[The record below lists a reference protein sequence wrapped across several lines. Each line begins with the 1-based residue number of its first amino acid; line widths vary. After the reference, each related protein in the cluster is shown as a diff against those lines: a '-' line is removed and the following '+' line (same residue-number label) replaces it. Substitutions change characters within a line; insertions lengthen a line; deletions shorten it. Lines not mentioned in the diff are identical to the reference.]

1 MLTGTFLVGV
11 VGLAIRLLLL
21 IGLAITTLTTLT
33 GLIAALSLTRLVTAL
48 SLARLI
54 ATLSLT
60 RLIATLS
67 LAGLVATL
75 SLTRLVTTLARLI
88 TSLTRLVAAILSL
101 TGTIAVARLY
111 VLSVAAAGTIILT
124 WGTALTKGCSES
136 FGTEAVIVTIA
147 PTVVCTLIGRALT
160 CMYTRTRCT
169 SCFSLKTFLLC
180 WFFLLLFVILE
191 IHNAICFYLIIF
203 LYM

>member
-1 MLTGTFLVGV
+1 
-11 VGLAIRLLLL
+11 
-21 IGLAITTLTTLT
+21 
-33 GLIAALSLTRLVTAL
+33 
-48 SLARLI
+48 
-54 ATLSLT
+54 
-60 RLIATLS
+60 
-67 LAGLVATL
+67 
-75 SLTRLVTTLARLI
+75 LARLI
-88 TSLTRLVAAILSL
+88 TSLTRLVAAILTL

-136 FGTEAVIVTIA
+136 FGTEAVIVTVA
-147 PTVVCTLIGRALT
+147 PAVVCTLIGRALT
-160 CMYTRTRCT
+160 CMYTGTRCT

>member
-33 GLIAALSLTRLVTAL
+33 GLIAALSLAW
-48 SLARLI
+48 
-54 ATLSLT
+54 
-60 RLIATLS
+60 
-67 LAGLVATL
+67 LVATL

-88 TSLTRLVAAILSL
+88 TSLTRLVAAILTL

-136 FGTEAVIVTIA
+136 FGTEAVIVTVA

-160 CMYTRTRCT
+160 CMYTGTRCT

-191 IHNAICFYLIIF
+191 IHNAIVFI
-203 LYM
+203 